1 LLLSR
6 VNTDPFLVLGVVLE
20 LDYTVDRGKE
30 RVVPAAAYIGTGMY
44 PGAALS
50 DDYRAGVYSLP
61 AEAFDSQALGF
72 AVAAATCAAAT
83 FLMSH

>member
-1 LLLSR
+1 M
-6 VNTDPFLVLGVVLE
+6 VLE
-20 LDYTVDRGKE
+20 FDYAIDHGE
-30 RVVPAAAYIGTGMY
+30 ESVVPAAANIGAGMN

-72 AVAAATCAAAT
+72 AVAAATCAAAA
-83 FLMSH
+83 FLVSH